1 LIAMTHDMMSIGRRE
16 LLAMG
21 AGTLLMPTTLRA
33 APAAADPW
41 LSRLADAATP
51 GMSVA
56 LIEGGRIRWAR
67 GFGLAN
73 REGDVPV
80 TAATRFQAA
89 SISKPVAALGALR
102 LVDQG
107 VLSLDEPVVAR
118 LKGWRPKGDEEAW
131 SRITLRQLVS
141 HTAGLTVHGFGGY
154 ANGVPLPSAAQVLT
168 GGSPA
173 NSEAVRPAFP
183 AGTWRYSGGG
193 FTVMQQLMTDATG
206 KEFSALMDELV
217 LRPLGMRSS
226 SYMQPPVGDRDRAWA
241 YKDDGTLVPGHW
253 HVYPEQAA
261 VGLWTTPSDLARFAI
276 ALMPGHQHPALRKA
290 AELIRTPQPGA
301 DARGGPFGLG
311 LFLSA
316 PAGPNFFYHGGA
328 NAGFRCMMVG
338 LPETGQGAAI
348 MTNGDRGGDV
358 YQAMLLALAEAGNWP
373 ERTFQRI
380 FPAVKP

>member
-1 LIAMTHDMMSIGRRE
+1 MGDGMISIGRRE

-21 AGTLLMPTTLRA
+21 AGTLLAPAAVRA
-33 APAAADPW
+33 APAEADPW
-41 LSRLADAATP
+41 LARLAAAATP

-56 LIEGGRIRWAR
+56 LIDGARIRWAK
-67 GFGLAN
+67 GFGLAR
-73 REGDVPV
+73 REDNVPV
-80 TAATRFQAA
+80 TPATRFQAA

-118 LKGWRPKGDEEAW
+118 LKGWRPRGDEEAW

-141 HTAGLTVHGFGGY
+141 HMAGLTVHGFGGY
-154 ANGVPLPSAAQVLT
+154 ARDAALPGVAQILDGT
-168 GGSPA
+168 SPA
-173 NSEAVRPAFP
+173 NSAQVRPGFP

-193 FTVMQQLMTDATG
+193 FTVMQQLMADATG
-206 KEFSALMDELV
+206 KDFATLMDELV

-226 SYMQPPVGDRDRAWA
+226 SYTQPPIGDRDRAWA
-241 YKDDGTLVPGHW
+241 YKGDGTLVPGHW
-253 HVYPEQAA
+253 HIYPEQAA
-261 VGLWTTPSDLARFAI
+261 AGLWTTPSDLARFAI
-276 ALMPGHQHPALRKA
+276 AMMPGHHHPALARA

-316 PAGPNFFYHGGA
+316 PEGPNFFYHGGA
-328 NAGFRCMMVG
+328 NAGFRCIMVG

-348 MTNGDRGGDV
+348 MTNGDKGGEA
-358 YQAMLLALAEAGNWP
+358 YQAMLLALAEAHGWP
-373 ERTFQRI
+373 ERKFERI
-380 FPAVKP
+380 FPPVKS